1 MFNPSQL
8 FSPLP
13 VSSLLSSSLLSRLCS
28 YLPGSS
34 PFLNSSQLSS
44 ASQPL
49 ASLLASSPLCSCLFP
64 NLFSILLSARY
75 SMPSLR
81 FPTPLYT
88 IQRCSALRPCAR
100 LLHATP
106 VLGPP
111 YSSMPCST
119 LLFSL
124 LCCFTYQRTFRKEN
138 ARFTGIRISVSPE
151 VLSPCDRL
159 AREWRCLKSS
169 WLE

>member
-13 VSSLLSSSLLSRLCS
+13 VSSLLPSSLLSKLCS
-28 YLPGSS
+28 YLPSSS

-49 ASLLASSPLCSCLFP
+49 ASLLASSPLFSCLFSS
-64 NLFSILLSARY
+64 LFSILLSARY
-75 SMPSLR
+75 SMPSL
-81 FPTPLYT
+81 
-88 IQRCSALRPCAR
+88 RCSALRPCAR

-138 ARFTGIRISVSPE
+138 ALFTGIRISVSPE
-151 VLSPCDRL
+151 VLSPCGRL

>member
-1 MFNPSQL
+1 MFKPSQL

-13 VSSLLSSSLLSRLCS
+13 VSSLLPSSLLSKLCS
-28 YLPGSS
+28 YLPSSS

-49 ASLLASSPLCSCLFP
+49 ASLLASSPLCSCLFS

-81 FPTPLYT
+81 CPTPLYT

-100 LLHATP
+100 LLHAALCP
-106 VLGPP
+106 ALH
-111 YSSMPCST
+111 SSSPCSAV
-119 LLFSL
+119 LLI
-124 LCCFTYQRTFRKEN
+124 KG
-138 ARFTGIRISVSPE
+138 RFAKKMHALRA
-151 VLSPCDRL
+151 L
-159 AREWRCLKSS
+159 AFALAQKS
-169 WLE
+169 